1 MIEFVEGPRNLE
13 GHRTQQVPKTFGE
26 PTALVSRK
34 TQDPSKTQNTR
45 RVQNPRTQ
53 KDPGTKKDT
62 GP

>member
-1 MIEFVEGPRNLE
+1 MIELVGGPRNLE
-13 GHRTQQVPKTFGE
+13 GHRTQQVPKTFGG

-45 RVQNPRTQ
+45 RVQKDQ
-53 KDPGTKKDT
+53 KDPGTKKDI